1 MLQVGK
7 ITNSLIPSLISLFN
21 DYNKN
26 LKTRFKADTLFMSL
40 DEKTNKTFNKFIN
53 MSNERFKLVKFGEN
67 LNNVILNQKQS
78 YSNIKRNIQNDL
90 LYKTDYSNQEKK
102 KLIKS
107 VNSFKSKEIMN
118 IRDKLYETLRNRTS
132 MGDELRR
139 KQMLL
144 RKNKKKENLN
154 KNNINNINNIN
165 IMSPNLHLHQVKSN
179 DNNHDKNK
187 DNSIKKNI
195 LIKNEEKKNIEL
207 IQQYTKDTIKNDHN
221 NFMRGLELYKSL
233 LRTKKNDLMDT
244 ISKSVSDN
252 KYIKI
257 SRNDFKDI
265 ESIVNENN
273 IKILS
278 YNEENKNKK
287 DKTNKVDDTFDITS
301 LFRLKTYHNINKAKS
316 NKYIFNKNQKIIFP
330 KFKTNETEV
339 NQNEINSI
347 NNDIKYQTISNYD
360 MKNTIRLIKKVAH
373 GSSILGEHFQN
384 KRNKFNQFYETH
396 FPKYDFRK
404 MEKFIK
410 YKSYKRLNKKKE
422 EEYVPKKIII
432 KRKFSINEKLMDDFI
447 KIYQNKLKAWN
458 KEDKE
463 KQIQEKS
470 LEKQEENNYKFLLS
484 LDRKKRKRNSKS
496 INKNC

>member
-26 LKTRFKADTLFMSL
+26 LKTRFKADSIFMSL

-53 MSNERFKLVKFGEN
+53 MSNERFKLVKYGEK

-118 IRDKLYETLRNRTS
+118 IRDKLYETLRNKTS
-132 MGDELRR
+132 IGDQLRR

-144 RKNKKKENLN
+144 RKNKSKTNSNKKDIN
-154 KNNINNINNIN
+154 KIN
-165 IMSPNLHLHQVKSN
+165 IMPPNLHLHQIKFN
-179 DNNHDKNK
+179 DNNK
-187 DNSIKKNI
+187 DNEKNN
-195 LIKNEEKKNIEL
+195 LVKNEEKKSIEL
-207 IQQYTKDTIKNDHN
+207 IQQFTKDTIENDHN
-221 NFMRGLELYKSL
+221 NFMRGLELYKNL
-233 LRTKKNDLMDT
+233 LRTKKNDLMDK
-244 ISKSVSDN
+244 INKSVDDN

-278 YNEENKNKK
+278 YNEDTKNKK
-287 DKTNKVDDTFDITS
+287 DNTKKVDDTFDITS
-301 LFRLKTYHNINKAKS
+301 LFKLKAYYDANKAKP
-316 NKYIFNKNQKIIFP
+316 NKYIYNKSKKIIFP
-330 KFKTNETEV
+330 KFKTNETEA
-339 NQNEINSI
+339 NQNVI
-347 NNDIKYQTISNYD
+347 NNFDNDVKYQTISNYD
-360 MKNTIRLIKKVAH
+360 MKNTIKLIKKVAN
-373 GSSILGEHFQN
+373 GSSIMGEHFQN
-384 KRNKFNQFYETH
+384 KRNKFNNFYETH
-396 FPKYDFRK
+396 FPNYDFKK
-404 MEKFIK
+404 MERFIK
-410 YKSYKRLNKKKE
+410 YKSYKRLHKKTE

-432 KRKFSINEKLMDDFI
+432 KRKYSINEKLMDDFI
-447 KIYQNKLKAWN
+447 NIYQNKLKIWK

-463 KQIQEKS
+463 KEIKMKS
-470 LEKQEENNYKFLLS
+470 LEKQEENNYRFFFS
-484 LDRKKRKRNSKS
+484 LDRKKRKK
-496 INKNC
+496 NKNS

>member
-26 LKTRFKADTLFMSL
+26 LKTRFKADSIFMSL

-53 MSNERFKLVKFGEN
+53 MSNERFKLVKYGEK

-118 IRDKLYETLRNRTS
+118 IRDKLYETLRNKTS
-132 MGDELRR
+132 IGDQLRR

-144 RKNKKKENLN
+144 RKNKSKTNSNKKDIN
-154 KNNINNINNIN
+154 KIN
-165 IMSPNLHLHQVKSN
+165 IMSPNLHLHQIKFN
-179 DNNHDKNK
+179 DNNK
-187 DNSIKKNI
+187 DNEKNN
-195 LIKNEEKKNIEL
+195 LIKNEEKKSIEL
-207 IQQYTKDTIKNDHN
+207 IQQFTKDTISNDHN
-221 NFMRGLELYKSL
+221 NFMRGLELYKNL
-233 LRTKKNDLMDT
+233 LRSKKNDLMDK
-244 ISKSVSDN
+244 INKSVDDN

-278 YNEENKNKK
+278 YNEDTKNKK
-287 DKTNKVDDTFDITS
+287 DNTKKVDDTFDITS
-301 LFRLKTYHNINKAKS
+301 LFKLKAYYDANKAKP
-316 NKYIFNKNQKIIFP
+316 NKYIYNKSKKIIFP
-330 KFKTNETEV
+330 KFKTNETEA
-339 NQNEINSI
+339 NQNVI
-347 NNDIKYQTISNYD
+347 NNFDNDVKYQTISNYD
-360 MKNTIRLIKKVAH
+360 MKNTIKLIKKVAN
-373 GSSILGEHFQN
+373 GSSIMGEHFQN
-384 KRNKFNQFYETH
+384 KRNKFNNFYETH
-396 FPKYDFRK
+396 FPNYDFKKVER
-404 MEKFIK
+404 FIK
-410 YKSYKRLNKKKE
+410 YKSYKRLHKKTE

-432 KRKFSINEKLMDDFI
+432 KRKYSINEKLMDDFI
-447 KIYQNKLKAWN
+447 NIYQNKLKIWK

-463 KQIQEKS
+463 KEIKMKS
-470 LEKQEENNYKFLLS
+470 LEKQEENNYRFFFS
-484 LDRKKRKRNSKS
+484 LDRKKRKK
-496 INKNC
+496 NKNS

>member
-26 LKTRFKADTLFMSL
+26 LKTRFKADTLFTSL

-53 MSNERFKLVKFGEN
+53 MSNERFRLVKYGEN
-67 LNNVILNQKQS
+67 LNNVLLNQKQS

-90 LYKTDYSNQEKK
+90 LYNTDYSNQEKK

-118 IRDKLYETLRNRTS
+118 IRDKLYDTLRNKTT
-132 MGDELRR
+132 MGDKLRR
-139 KQMLL
+139 NQMLL
-144 RKNKKKENLN
+144 RKNKNKIISN
-154 KNNINNINNIN
+154 KNNLN
-165 IMSPNLHLHQVKSN
+165 IMSPNLNLHLIKSN
-179 DNNHDKNK
+179 NNNNDYGNEKK
-187 DNSIKKNI
+187 DIINS
-195 LIKNEEKKNIEL
+195 EEKKNIEL
-207 IQQYTKDTIKNDHN
+207 IQQLTKDTIKNDHN

-233 LRTKKNDLMDT
+233 LRSKKKDLMDK
-244 ISKSVSDN
+244 ISKSVGDN

-265 ESIVNENN
+265 ESTINENN

-287 DKTNKVDDTFDITS
+287 DNTKKVDDTFDITS
-301 LFRLKTYHNINKAKS
+301 LFRLKTYYNINKAKS
-316 NKYIFNKNQKIIFP
+316 NKYIFNKNLKTIFP

-339 NQNEINSI
+339 NQNEIKNI
-347 NNDIKYQTISNYD
+347 NNDKKYQTISNCD
-360 MKNTIRLIKKVAH
+360 MKNTIKLINKVAH
-373 GSSILGEHFQN
+373 GSSTLGEHFQY
-384 KRNKFNQFYETH
+384 KRNKFNHFYETH
-396 FPKYDFRK
+396 FPNYDFKK
-404 MEKFIK
+404 MEKYIK

-422 EEYVPKKIII
+422 KEYVPKVVII
-432 KRKFSINEKLMDDFI
+432 KRKYSINEKLMDDFI
-447 KIYQNKLKAWN
+447 NIYQNKLKIWK

-463 KQIQEKS
+463 KEIQEKS
-470 LEKQEENNYKFLLS
+470 IEKQEESNYKFLLS
-484 LDRKKRKRNSKS
+484 LDRKKRRRDKKL
-496 INKNC
+496 INKKC

>member
-26 LKTRFKADTLFMSL
+26 LKTRFKADSIFMSL

-53 MSNERFKLVKFGEN
+53 MSNERFKLVKYGEK

-118 IRDKLYETLRNRTS
+118 IRDKLYETLRNKTS
-132 MGDELRR
+132 IGDQLRR

-144 RKNKKKENLN
+144 RKNKSKTNSNKKDIN
-154 KNNINNINNIN
+154 KIN
-165 IMSPNLHLHQVKSN
+165 IMSPNLHLHQIKFN
-179 DNNHDKNK
+179 DNNK
-187 DNSIKKNI
+187 DNEKNN
-195 LIKNEEKKNIEL
+195 LIKNEEKKSIEL
-207 IQQYTKDTIKNDHN
+207 IQQFTKDTIKNDHN
-221 NFMRGLELYKSL
+221 NFMRGLELYKNL
-233 LRTKKNDLMDT
+233 LRTKKNDLMDK
-244 ISKSVSDN
+244 INKSVDDN

-278 YNEENKNKK
+278 YNEDTKNKK
-287 DKTNKVDDTFDITS
+287 DNTKKVDDTFDITS
-301 LFRLKTYHNINKAKS
+301 LFKLKAYYDTNKAKP
-316 NKYIFNKNQKIIFP
+316 NKYIYNKSKKIIFP
-330 KFKTNETEV
+330 KFKTNKTEA
-339 NQNEINSI
+339 NQNVI
-347 NNDIKYQTISNYD
+347 NNFDNDVKYQTISNYD
-360 MKNTIRLIKKVAH
+360 MKNTIKLIKKVAN
-373 GSSILGEHFQN
+373 GSSIMGEHFQN
-384 KRNKFNQFYETH
+384 KRNKFNNFYETH
-396 FPKYDFRK
+396 FPNYDFKK
-404 MEKFIK
+404 MERFIK
-410 YKSYKRLNKKKE
+410 YKSYKRLHKKTE

-432 KRKFSINEKLMDDFI
+432 KRKYSINEKLMDDFI
-447 KIYQNKLKAWN
+447 NIYQNKLKIWK

-463 KQIQEKS
+463 KEIKMKS
-470 LEKQEENNYKFLLS
+470 LEKQEENNYRFFFS
-484 LDRKKRKRNSKS
+484 LDRKKRKK
-496 INKNC
+496 NKNS